1 MNNRPVDKTKKSNIK
16 CEHCK
21 FWNRKTEWDCF
32 CEKDRTHPAN
42 YWNRCKSFE
51 WAERYCNDKEQNDE

>member
-21 FWNRKTEWDCF
+21 WWKKVDWNTNI
-32 CEKDRTHPAN
+32 CEIKKAETN
-42 YWNRCKSFE
+42 YYNRCKSFE
-51 WAERYCNDKEQNDE
+51 WAESEEV